1 MVAPVRGT
9 FLVID
14 SDDENGVLQ
23 DVTTS
28 QIHPL
33 GTAPPVPVGSALQGT
48 IAPEPPLE
56 VVWTIE
62 SLSDHWEIAVVL
74 CDEPPADTART
85 VGAQTES
92 GTVGIDQSPADGE
105 RHVIPTAD
113 PDGTAADL
121 RDDRQPRRQAAK
133 LGADRVEIRAG
144 DDLVSLYYRQRSAD
158 SG

>member
-1 MVAPVRGT
+1 MVGPVRGT

-14 SDDENGVLQ
+14 SDGESGVLQ

-33 GTAPPVPVGSALQGT
+33 GTAPPVPVGSAFQGT
-48 IAPEPPLE
+48 IAPDPPLE

-62 SLSDHWEIAVVL
+62 SLTDHWEITVSL
-74 CDEPPADTART
+74 LDEPLTDSARA

-92 GTVGIDQSPADGE
+92 GTVGIDHSPTDGE
-105 RHVIPTAD
+105 RHIIPTTD
-113 PDGTAADL
+113 PEGAAADL

-133 LGADRVEIRAG
+133 LGADRVEIRVG
-144 DDLVSLYYRQRSAD
+144 EDLVSLYYRQRSAN
-158 SG
+158 SR